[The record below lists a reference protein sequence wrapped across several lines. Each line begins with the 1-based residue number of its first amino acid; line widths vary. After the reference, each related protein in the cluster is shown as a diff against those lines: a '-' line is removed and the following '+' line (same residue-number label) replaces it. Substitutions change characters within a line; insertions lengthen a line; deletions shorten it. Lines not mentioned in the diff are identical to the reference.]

1 MTHDGFD
8 RQGVRNEAGIFYVL
22 RKDRPCF
29 FAGGFVGHNVF
40 ILSKMMRPDI
50 PHPKVISSKLSLG
63 NEYSIPSQGLCPNW
77 DRIAATKN
85 FQSKDS
91 FRYGERVM
99 DYDYFLSPQSVDCK
113 IILVKQAEGGNGR
126 V

>member
-1 MTHDGFD
+1 
-8 RQGVRNEAGIFYVL
+8 VRNEAGIFYVL

-77 DRIAATKN
+77 DRIAATK
-85 FQSKDS
+85 FFHRKTRSDTGS
-91 FRYGERVM
+91 GSWIMIIF
-99 DYDYFLSPQSVDCK
+99 FLPNQWT
-113 IILVKQAEGGNGR
+113 VKSYS
-126 V
+126 